1 MVGIELLLLT
11 IGGWL
16 ASPVI
21 KSVFDKAEKHLTD
34 NYELQKNTREMV
46 LTLTQN
52 LELCH
57 ATLVKAEKR
66 MVDHS
71 ELTTTL
77 MRLKEAVYD
86 AEDVLDNIEAKSIE
100 QKPNRKTKVSGVAS
114 SSHTIVLKVDD
125 DLKKLKEVLD
135 KMTTIKDEI
144 PMLVQLLGM
153 KENDGKESNSK
164 QTISKQTEDVA
175 KYRPEEFKNIL
186 QMILPPDDQS
196 QSRPRS
202 SENKGQTSHRLI
214 VLPIV
219 GIGGVGK
226 TELAKAVY
234 NDSDVEQA
242 FVMKAW
248 IYVSSNLEIES
259 LMMDILDQ
267 FFDESFSSSK
277 SLEYVSRYLSRKIDG
292 VKLLVVLDDINE
304 KIKEQWHN
312 LKAILSCG
320 ASGSVVLITTHNHN
334 QAFANEV
341 ATMGPIQLNPL
352 EKTIF
357 WELFKHIV
365 FVNDEEKEN
374 TWDARNMEVFGRRI
388 AGKLH
393 GLPLAAKI
401 IGGILRR
408 NISKLD
414 EWRKIDQSKWWKIPE
429 VESKIL
435 PSIAISY
442 QHLDPCLRQC
452 FAFCSVIPKNLLI
465 DKDRLV
471 QMWIA
476 QNFIPHD
483 KNGVKM
489 EVTGREWF
497 DKLVEMFFFQPVGD
511 YKNYVMP
518 NLMHDL
524 AEIVSSEECFYL
536 TPQSTEFPQNV
547 RHLAVEAKNLDLF
560 KEITKQI
567 PEENHIRSFLYFG
580 SSNVDGLYT
589 TINETLSNLNK
600 IRVLDLS
607 YLHME
612 KKEPPSAIQNMPH
625 LRFLDLSSTE
635 IEVLTHSRFDH
646 YHLQALHIQRCPL
659 SKLDCGING
668 LINLRHLNADSTK
681 IVLISG
687 IGQLVNLQELDEYV
701 VGEEEGHKITELK
714 NLKELTGHLRINNCE
729 NIESKDEAEQAR
741 LADKK
746 NLKSIE
752 LCWSSVERKPKII
765 DMEIL
770 EGLKPNAEYVYEL
783 TINSYMGSSFP
794 NWMREMNNFFYLQTL
809 RLISC
814 INILVLPPLERIPL
828 SSLQIVGCYNLKSL
842 EKSLQHLTSLSLL
855 HIANCKMRISLNPN
869 DLSLLEDLML
879 RDCPELS
886 IQGHLKSLTN
896 LKRLEITSCPKLLS
910 NYIPS
915 DNHKEESLRSLSNL
929 EMDQTLLRN
938 NLHLILGR
946 LPSLRYL
953 ICKNLLNAWDQERWL
968 QDLTT
973 LLELTI
979 SDSTFSSLPS
989 WLHKLSSLK
998 KLKLMSCGNIESL
1011 HQEGDMPPSLREFVL
1026 EACSPQLATG
1036 CELDGEYW
1044 ELISHIPI
1052 IRIDGR
1058 TIDRPQT
1065 GVELLSEVW
1074 FASAII
1080 TRVLNK
1086 AEHHGV
1092 ERQMDWLHEIKAM
1105 IEKAE
1110 KRMINS
1116 SNLAVQ
1122 LRMLKRTLYDAED
1135 VLDKIEAKS
1144 VKQKFQGKNMVREF
1158 VSSSHSSFM
1167 KTFIPNDTQRRLQE
1181 VLDELRRI
1189 SLEIRDDSTFG
1200 MYEDR
1205 YENFENDKIVLP
1217 EKVEFYSRQKELNL
1231 ILGLTLDPVSGFTL
1245 DPKRASSWNWQGR
1258 PDSKKCHGLLV
1269 LPIVGMDGVG
1279 KTALAQAVYNDAEVQ
1294 QTFVYKAWISVASN
1308 FNVVRLMHNIFES
1321 LAHPILD
1328 VKELDVIS
1336 KNLSEKV
1343 CGVRFLVVL
1352 DDMNE
1357 KIEEQ
1362 WDDLY
1367 TVLSCS
1373 APGSVVLITTHNHAF
1388 ADRIGTLG
1396 YIALNPLDWGHFW
1409 KLFKK
1414 LAFGNKYNNSLE
1426 VIGERIARKLHG
1438 LPLEAKIMGAI
1449 LRCASSSYRLT
1460 DIHEWKRIS
1469 RSKWWDIPE
1478 GTGRSKILPSIAI
1491 GYQHLDPYLRQCF
1504 ALCSVFPR
1512 NSLLDKD
1519 RLVQMWIAH
1528 DFIPSRDINGAII
1541 NMEDT
1546 GREWFDKLVEI
1557 SFFEPAG
1564 DYKGY
1569 VMSNLVHNL
1578 ADMVSSDECF
1588 YLTDQFHEIP
1598 PSVRHLAVDTN
1609 NLDLLKQIPKE
1620 SHIGSFL
1627 YFGLSDVDGLY
1638 ATIDETLSNLNSI
1651 RILDLSYLHLE
1662 TKEPPS
1668 AIQNMPHLRFLDL
1681 SSTGIEVL
1689 THSRFDH
1696 YHLQALHIQKCPLID
1711 QLPTGINSMINLRHL
1726 NADSKT
1732 IALISG
1738 IGQLVNLQ
1746 ELDEYIVGK
1755 EEGHKITELK
1765 KLRLTGHL
1773 RIRNCENIGSKY
1785 EAEEARLVYK
1795 WDLNSVELF
1804 WSSTPRESN
1813 IDREI
1818 LEGLEP
1824 YHGINDLKVYN
1835 YMGSS
1840 FPDWMGGAMS
1850 LRKICLVKCH
1860 NIEVLPPLGEL
1871 NFLQHLELEELSSVK
1886 IINHYFYGDNDTV
1899 FQALTYF
1906 RFSELSSCENWTK
1919 PPVAEFFPHLST
1931 LEIMNNNA
1939 LSEAPLHF
1947 FSKSVKDLKIVGCH
1961 KINSLGESLCHLKS
1975 LSLLHVIYN
1984 EIITSLNINDLRLL
1998 EDLLLRGCPEL
2009 SIEGDLQSLT
2019 NLKRLEITGCPK
2031 LLSKGMPEIKS
2042 KIKGK
2047 GLQVHQE
2054 EGLRSLSYLE
2064 MDESILHSKYHLI
2077 LGTLPS
2083 LRYLH
2088 FQGSEPKEFTR
2099 DQTHW
2104 FSKLTSLQELT
2115 FSNSEFRHLPSN
2127 LAMLSSLRKLML
2139 NSCINIES
2147 LAGNDMPFLWELA
2160 FNSCSEN
2167 LVQRCQ
2173 PDKGEDWQLISDHV
2187 LLVRINGEISRPRC
2201 LVGTSGVVPNTHL
2214 LQTSIARLVRS
2225 RPVKRVK
2232 KARNTMCRLPFRQ
2245 GKRYQ
2250 NQFRLPFRF

>member
-21 KSVFDKAEKHLTD
+21 KSVFDKAEKHLND

-46 LTLTQN
+46 LTLIQN

-57 ATLVKAEKR
+57 ATLVKATERK
-66 MVDHS
+66 VNHS
-71 ELTTTL
+71 ESELATTL
-77 MRLKEAVYD
+77 KRLKEAVYD

-100 QKPNRKTKVSGVAS
+100 QKLNRKNKVCGVAS

-135 KMTTIKDEI
+135 KLTTIKDEI

-153 KENDGKESNSK
+153 KENDGKASNSK

-196 QSRPRS
+196 RSRS
-202 SENKGQTSHRLI
+202 NENKGQTSHHLI

-267 FFDESFSSSK
+267 FFDESLSSNK
-277 SLEYVSRYLSRKIDG
+277 SLEYVSKYLSRKIKE
-292 VKLLVVLDDINE
+292 VKILVVLDDINE
-304 KIKEQWHN
+304 KIQEQWHN

-320 ASGSVVLITTHNHN
+320 ASGSVVLITTHIHN

-341 ATMGPIQLNPL
+341 ATKGPIQLNPL

-374 TWDARNMEVFGRRI
+374 TLDARNMEVIGRRI

-408 NISKLD
+408 NILKLD
-414 EWRKIDQSKWWKIPE
+414 VWRKIDQSKWWKIPE

-435 PSIAISY
+435 PSVAIGY

-465 DKDRLV
+465 NKDKLV

-518 NLMHDL
+518 SLMHDL
-524 AEIVSSEECFYL
+524 AEIVSSEECFYF
-536 TPQSTEFPQNV
+536 TPQSTVFPQNV
-547 RHLAVEAKNLDLF
+547 RHLAVEAKNLDLL
-560 KEITKQI
+560 KEFTKQI
-567 PEENHIRSFLYFG
+567 REGNHIRSFLYFG
-580 SSNVDGLYT
+580 SSDVDGLYT

-612 KKEPPSAIQNMPH
+612 TKEPPSAIQNMPH
-625 LRFLDLSSTE
+625 LRFLDLSSTG

-646 YHLQALHIQRCPL
+646 YHLQALYIQGCPL
-659 SKLDCGING
+659 SKLDCGMNR
-668 LINLRHLNADSTK
+668 LINLRHLNADFKT

-687 IGQLVNLQELDEYV
+687 IGQLVNLQELDEYI
-701 VGEEEGHKITELK
+701 VGKEEGHKITELK
-714 NLKELTGHLRINNCE
+714 NLKELTGHLRISNCE

-746 NLKSIE
+746 ELESIE
-752 LCWSSVERKPKII
+752 LCWSSVERKSKII

-794 NWMREMNNFFYLQTL
+794 NWMREMNDFFYLQTL

-814 INILVLPPLERIPL
+814 INIQLLPPLELLPSL
-828 SSLQIVGCYNLKSL
+828 SAVQIVGCYNLKSL

-855 HIANCKMRISLNPN
+855 HIANYKMRISLIPN
-869 DLSLLEDLML
+869 DLRFLEDLML

-910 NYIPS
+910 SYIPN
-915 DNHKEESLRSLSNL
+915 DNHTEETLRSLSYL
-929 EMDQTLLRN
+929 EMDQNLLCN
-938 NLHLILGR
+938 DIHLILGR
-946 LPSLRYL
+946 LPSLRFL
-953 ICKNLLNAWDQERWL
+953 VCKNLLSTWVLERWFEH
-968 QDLTT
+968 LTA
-973 LLELTI
+973 LLELTF
-979 SDSTFSSLPS
+979 SDSEFDRLPKH
-989 WLHKLSSLK
+989 LNKLFSLK
-998 KLKLMSCGNIESL
+998 KLKLVSCSKLERL
-1011 HQEGDMPPSLREFVL
+1011 EEDDMPPSLREFVL
-1026 EACSPQLATG
+1026 EASTPQLATG
-1036 CELDGEYW
+1036 CEPDGEYW

-1080 TRVLNK
+1080 ARVLNK

-1122 LRMLKRTLYDAED
+1122 LRMLKRALYDAED
-1135 VLDKIEAKS
+1135 VLDNIEAKS

-1167 KTFIPNDTQRRLQE
+1167 NTFVPNDTKRLQE
-1181 VLDELRRI
+1181 VLHELRRI
-1189 SLEIRDDSTFG
+1189 SLDIRDTNILNMHG
-1200 MYEDR
+1200 DR
-1205 YENFENDKIVLP
+1205 FDDNLNRFERNTISRP
-1217 EKVEFYSRQKELNL
+1217 AKVDFYVRQKEKNL
-1231 ILGLTLDPVSGFTL
+1231 ILGMILDPVSGFTL
-1245 DPKRASSWNWQGR
+1245 NPEPASSWVWQGR
-1258 PDSKKCHGLLV
+1258 LSKNYDGLLV

-1279 KTALAQAVYNDAEVQ
+1279 KTTLAQAVYNDPEVQ
-1294 QTFVYKAWISVASN
+1294 QTFVYKAWNSIASN

-1328 VKELDVIS
+1328 VKELDAIS

-1343 CGVRFLVVL
+1343 RGERFLAVL

-1362 WDDLY
+1362 WDDLH

-1373 APGSVVLITTHNHAF
+1373 AHGSVVLITTHNHAF

-1396 YIALNPLDWGHFW
+1396 YIALNPLDWEDFW
-1409 KLFKK
+1409 ELFKK
-1414 LAFGNKYNNSLE
+1414 LAFGDKYNNSLE
-1426 VIGERIARKLHG
+1426 VIGERIARKLCG
-1438 LPLEAKIMGAI
+1438 LPLEAKIMGEI
-1449 LRCASSSYRLT
+1449 LRYASSSYRLT

-1504 ALCSVFPR
+1504 AFCSVFPR

-1546 GREWFDKLVEI
+1546 GREWFDKLVEM

-1564 DYKGY
+1564 DYKCY

-1588 YLTDQFHEIP
+1588 YLTDQSHEIP

-1609 NLDLLKQIPKE
+1609 NLDLLKQIPKQ

-1651 RILDLSYLHLE
+1651 RILDLSYLRME
-1662 TKEPPS
+1662 TKEPPP

-1696 YHLQALHIQKCPLID
+1696 YHLQALHIQRCPLIE

-1738 IGQLVNLQ
+1738 IGQLVDLQ

-1765 KLRLTGHL
+1765 QLRLTGHL
-1773 RIRNCENIGSKY
+1773 RIRNCENIRSKH

-1813 IDREI
+1813 IDKEI

-1886 IINHYFYGDNDTV
+1886 IINHYFCGDNDMV
-1899 FQALTYF
+1899 FRALTYF

-1939 LSEAPLHF
+1939 LRETPLHF
-1947 FSKSVKDLKIVGCH
+1947 FSISLKALKITSCH
-1961 KINSLGESLCHLKS
+1961 NLNSLGESLRHLRS

-1984 EIITSLNINDLRLL
+1984 EMITSFNINDLRLL
-1998 EDLLLRGCPEL
+1998 MDLILRGCPEL

-2054 EGLRSLSYLE
+2054 EGLRSLSYLK
-2064 MDESILHSKYHLI
+2064 MDESILQTKYHLI
-2077 LGTLPS
+2077 LGMLPS
-2083 LRYLH
+2083 LRFLH
-2088 FQGSEPKEFTR
+2088 FQGSEPKEFTK

-2104 FSKLTSLQELT
+2104 FQKLTTLKELT
-2115 FSNSEFRHLPSN
+2115 FSNSEFRHLPSS
-2127 LAMLSSLRKLML
+2127 LAQMSSLRKLML
-2139 NSCINIES
+2139 NSCDNLES
-2147 LAGNDMPFLWELA
+2147 LPVNGMPPFLWELT
-2160 FNSCSEN
+2160 FDSCSEN
-2167 LVQRCQ
+2167 LVQRCH
-2173 PDKGEDWQLISDHV
+2173 PDKGEDWKLISHV

-2201 LVGTSGVVPNTHL
+2201 LAGTSGVVPNRVL
-2214 LQTSIARLVRS
+2214 PVNGRLPQTFIDQLVRGAEII
-2225 RPVKRVK
+2225 KRADIFEPSVMWNIL
-2232 KARNTMCRLPFRQ
+2232 RNRTRHA
-2245 GKRYQ
+2245 
-2250 NQFRLPFRF
+2250 